1 MEVKVIGVE
10 QDLEGAIQE
19 KIVTFS
25 VTFDNGAEQF
35 LNFAAPI
42 EMTDEEAITFANEQA
57 KDVIAYLETQ
67 SCEI

>member
-1 MEVKVIGVE
+1 VI
-10 QDLEGAIQE
+10 
-19 KIVTFS
+19 
-25 VTFDNGAEQF
+25 FDNGAEQF

-42 EMTDEEAITFANEQA
+42 EMIDEEAITFANEQA

>member
-1 MEVKVIGVE
+1 MEIKVIGIE

-25 VTFDNGAEQF
+25 VTFDNGVEQF
-35 LNFAAPI
+35 LNFAVPI
-42 EMTDEEAITFANEQA
+42 ELTDEEAIAFANEQA
-57 KDVIAYLETQ
+57 KDVITYLETQ